1 MSKTKNKKQRPA
13 YTELTLKGLK
23 YEVISRGM
31 DFEEVLK
38 ASVPDLSNWLHHNYS
53 NEVDI
58 ELVNQY
64 DEYIEETL
72 KQLGASEMIHPSLRL
87 SYVGDKSEDFKA
99 LEVIPKK
106 DRPKKEKVVKEKTE
120 QGIYSGTKKALTYQ
134 CQKEGKT
141 VDETILIVKET
152 FEDASDKSIK
162 IWYRKAG
169 KA

>member
-1 MSKTKNKKQRPA
+1 MSKTKKKQRPA

-31 DFEEVLK
+31 PFDDVL
-38 ASVPDLSNWLHHNYS
+38 AFSIPDLSNWLHNNYT
-53 NEVDI
+53 NEIDI
-58 ELVNQY
+58 DRVAEY
-64 DEYIEETL
+64 DDYIEDIL
-72 KQLGASEMIHPSLRL
+72 KGLGSEIYPTLRL
-87 SYVGDKSEDFKA
+87 SYVGDKAEDFKA
-99 LEVIPKK
+99 LDVVPKK
-106 DRPKKEKVVKEKTE
+106 DRPKKEKVPKEKTE

-141 VDETILIVKET
+141 IDETLTIVKET

-162 IWYRKAG
+162 IWFRKAG

>member
-1 MSKTKNKKQRPA
+1 
-13 YTELTLKGLK
+13 
-23 YEVISRGM
+23 
-31 DFEEVLK
+31 
-38 ASVPDLSNWLHHNYS
+38 
-53 NEVDI
+53 
-58 ELVNQY
+58 
-64 DEYIEETL
+64 
-72 KQLGASEMIHPSLRL
+72 MIHPSLRL

-141 VDETILIVKET
+141 VEETITIVKET